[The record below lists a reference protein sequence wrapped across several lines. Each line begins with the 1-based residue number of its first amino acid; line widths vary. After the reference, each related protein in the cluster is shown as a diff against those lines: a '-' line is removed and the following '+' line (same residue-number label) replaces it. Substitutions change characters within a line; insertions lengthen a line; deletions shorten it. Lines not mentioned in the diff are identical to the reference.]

1 MALPGHTNLA
11 RHDLYGLRPRPRP
24 QQQHSRAFNHVING
38 DRENFLNSQLSRR
51 TTLISRS
58 RLPVTVTT
66 VRPVTPT
73 IIGSSTNNDITTTKT
88 VTNTGHVTSNAGHV
102 TSNARHVTSNAG
114 HVTSVTQT
122 LQNRM
127 ASAAVEAAAARSA
140 RVNTKRI

>member
-24 QQQHSRAFNHVING
+24 QQQHSRAFNVNNNG
-38 DRENFLNSQLSRR
+38 DREFLNSQLSRR

-58 RLPVTVTT
+58 RLPVTVT
-66 VRPVTPT
+66 RPVTPT
-73 IIGSSTNNDITTTKT
+73 IIGSNKNAVTT
-88 VTNTGHVTSNAGHV
+88 A
-102 TSNARHVTSNAG
+102 AAG

-140 RVNTKRI
+140 RVTKRII